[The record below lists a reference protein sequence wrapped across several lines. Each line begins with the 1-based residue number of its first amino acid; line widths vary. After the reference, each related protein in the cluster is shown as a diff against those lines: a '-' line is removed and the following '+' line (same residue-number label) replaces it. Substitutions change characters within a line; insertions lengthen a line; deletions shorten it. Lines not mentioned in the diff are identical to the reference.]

1 MAGKSESA
9 GGMYEGVHFS
19 KQDKQ
24 RQNDNFLVG
33 ETWKTVPNTDFGY
46 YSNKGRGFQVSEA
59 LMGTNIC

>member
-24 RQNDNFLVG
+24 RQN
-33 ETWKTVPNTDFGY
+33 K
-46 YSNKGRGFQVSEA
+46 YS
-59 LMGTNIC
+59 I